1 MKKTGAILAAVG
13 VMAVVLYFL
22 VTARLGKVTAADF
35 LPEEV
40 LVVAEQHDL
49 GPLLEDFKG
58 SRLGRALTGIDY
70 VKVATDLGM
79 ASQQVE
85 KITGAGK
92 KMGDFLNSP
101 FFQEFFGKEFTL
113 ALLPVAD
120 VASPTPEKTAAASL
134 LLISRPSHNV
144 DMLKLMSSLFARQ
157 LNQTSIQHGDFILN
171 QYDLGEGVTLSV
183 AAVEGY
189 IVAGLD
195 QGVVQ
200 ASLDRFTGAA
210 AGKKGTLAKNSEYI
224 RLRHEFKDAKSFVY
238 MSLPMLHGQ
247 AGRLAAS
254 LDMPERDE
262 LLKAIDQW
270 KGWNGMAFGAW
281 KEKGQIRDKG
291 VVLFTKEKLDPLVAG
306 MCSVK
311 PMENKTYGMVP
322 SDIIGYYWTNTLNMG
337 AFWEMFTREM
347 QGSEEQLKAM
357 ARDVKANTGF
367 ELEQILAMFGS
378 EAAVLMKEI
387 VTDGFIPLPNGAI
400 FLKIEKEADFV
411 AMLQSLFAK
420 MDIAIQ
426 TEEYKGVALNSLEIS
441 FHPSQRPVY
450 ALHQGY
456 LILSGSVDLVKKII
470 DSPGNPGGLTGEKG
484 FQQVNE
490 GLQKGLTGVNNSVS
504 YLRVASL
511 LKMFRELSNWGGT
524 ILSMQD
530 PETALKSKT
539 VLEQMILPLLDGLAM
554 YEVMGSRSVIQDD
567 AILLESTI
575 ILAQ

>member
-1 MKKTGAILAAVG
+1 MKKTGAILAAVV

-22 VTARLGKVTAADF
+22 VTARMSKVTAADF

-49 GPLLEDFKG
+49 APLLEDFKG

-70 VKVATDLGM
+70 VRVATDLGM
-79 ASQQVE
+79 ASQEVE
-85 KITGAGK
+85 KITGVGK
-92 KMGDFLNSP
+92 KMDDFLNSP
-101 FFQEFFGKEFTL
+101 LFQEFFGKEFTL
-113 ALLPVAD
+113 ALLPVVD
-120 VASPTPEKTAAASL
+120 VASPTPEKTAAGSL

-144 DMLKLMSSLFARQ
+144 DMLKLMSSLFTHQ
-157 LNQTSIQHGDFILN
+157 LNQTSIQHGNFTLN
-171 QYDLGEGVTLSV
+171 QYVLGEGVTLSV

-189 IVAGLD
+189 VVAAFD

-200 ASLDRFTGAA
+200 ASLDRFTGTPS
-210 AGKKGTLAKNSEYI
+210 GNKGTLAKNSEYI
-224 RLRHEFKDAKSFVY
+224 RLRQEFIDAKSFVY
-238 MSLPMLHGQ
+238 VSLPMLHGQ

-254 LDMPERDE
+254 LDMPEQEE

-281 KEKGQIRDKG
+281 NEKGQIRDKG
-291 VVLFTKEKLDPLVAG
+291 VVLFTKEQLDPLVAG
-306 MCSVK
+306 MCGVK
-311 PMENKTYGMVP
+311 PMENKTYAMVP
-322 SDIIGYYWTNTLNMG
+322 GDAIGYYWTNTLNMG
-337 AFWEMFTREM
+337 TFWKMFTREM

-378 EAAVLMKEI
+378 EAAVLLKEV
-387 VTDGFIPLPNGAI
+387 VTDGFIPLPNGAV
-400 FLKIEKEADFV
+400 FLKIEKEADLT
-411 AMLQSLFAK
+411 AMIQALLAK

-426 TEEYKGVALNSLEIS
+426 AEEYKGTVLNSLEIS

-470 DSPGNPGGLTGEKG
+470 DSPGNPGGLAGEKG

-490 GLQKGLTGVNNSVS
+490 GLHKGLTGVNNSVS
-504 YLRVASL
+504 YLQVSSL
-511 LKMFRELSNWGGT
+511 LKMFRELANWGGA

-530 PETALKSKT
+530 PETAQKSKA
-539 VLEQMILPLLDGLAM
+539 VLERVILPLFDGLAM
-554 YEVMGSRSVIQDD
+554 YEVMGSRSVIRDD
-567 AILLESTI
+567 AILMESTI